1 MAGFATRQHASA
13 VGTHIRPLPPNPI
26 PLRCPRAPAVS
37 ALLHTSILGWS
48 SISHSVIYTF
58 QCHSL
63 KTSHPRLL
71 PQSPKVCRVHLH
83 LLCCLTYGADAVL
96 RALERC
102 CQIATGAALNLSVLL
117 AEAAHHLCFLL
128 PVLKEVGSLSHKRE
142 RNTAV

>member
-1 MAGFATRQHASA
+1 MC
-13 VGTHIRPLPPNPI
+13 PPSRNPSHLTQGH
-26 PLRCPRAPAVS
+26 PSAPALS
-37 ALLHTSILGWS
+37 TLSHALNLDWQ
-48 SISHSVIYTF
+48 SISHMVIYLF
-58 QCHSL
+58 QCYSL
-63 KTSHPRLL
+63 KLSHPRLL